1 MVYGES
7 AGSVTR
13 LTVRVC
19 GRKRRRCGVL
29 SLSSGHGNQRNPR
42 NRHRGEPGGDP
53 RRHRRSG
60 VGHRVVAAA
69 SERRSSREGQERA
82 ASQSEDEGEGRGH
95 HRRTSGGLHL
105 DQEQGQLDA
114 GQLRPAAFAGCVLHA
129 DARRRQDEGR
139 LRNQRRPGGAAAR
152 LRPQARRQRN
162 DRHRHQRSARPGAG
176 PEEKEV
182 IVVAGRGP
190 LDGVRVIE
198 LGGIGPG
205 PHAAMVLADLG
216 ADVVRV
222 RRPGGLTMPAEH
234 LDLLHRG
241 KRIVDLDV
249 KTDPQALLELAARAY
264 VLLDCFRPG
273 TCERLGI
280 GPDDCAAV
288 NPRLIFARITGW
300 GQHGPLAA
308 TAGHD
313 INYLS
318 QTGALSALGYAD
330 RPPLPPL
337 NLVADFGGGSMLVL
351 LGIVVAL
358 YERERSGRGQIVDAA
373 MVDGVSVL
381 AQMMWTMK
389 GIGSLRD
396 QRESFLLDGGAPF
409 YRCYEASDGKYLA
422 VGAIEPQFFAALLAG
437 LGLPADEVPN
447 QLDIGSFP
455 QMHAQFAERFAS
467 RTRDDWTQVFAGT
480 DACVTPVLTWGEAA
494 TNDHLRARSTVITA
508 HGVEQAA
515 PAPRFSRTP
524 APPVERPPAATT
536 PLSEINW

>member
-1 MVYGES
+1 VS
-7 AGSVTR
+7 
-13 LTVRVC
+13 
-19 GRKRRRCGVL
+19 
-29 SLSSGHGNQRNPR
+29 
-42 NRHRGEPGGDP
+42 
-53 RRHRRSG
+53 
-60 VGHRVVAAA
+60 
-69 SERRSSREGQERA
+69 
-82 ASQSEDEGEGRGH
+82 
-95 HRRTSGGLHL
+95 
-105 DQEQGQLDA
+105 
-114 GQLRPAAFAGCVLHA
+114 
-129 DARRRQDEGR
+129 
-139 LRNQRRPGGAAAR
+139 
-152 LRPQARRQRN
+152 
-162 DRHRHQRSARPGAG
+162 GAG
-176 PEEKEV
+176 PL
-182 IVVAGRGP
+182 AGIK
-190 LDGVRVIE
+190 VIE

-205 PHAAMVLADLG
+205 PHAGMVLADLG

-222 RRPGGLTMPAEH
+222 RRPGGLTMPAEDR
-234 LDLLHRG
+234 DLLHRG

-249 KTDPQALLELAARAY
+249 KTQPQILLDLVAKAD

-280 GPDDCAAV
+280 GPDECAAV

-300 GQHGPLAA
+300 GQDGPLAA

-313 INYLS
+313 INYLA

-330 RPPLPPL
+330 RPPMPPL

-358 YERERSGRGQIVDAA
+358 YERERSGKGQVVDAA

-409 YRCYEASDGKYLA
+409 YRCYETSDGKYMA

-437 LGLPADEVPN
+437 LGLAPDEVPS
-447 QLDIGSFP
+447 QLEIGSYQ
-455 QMHAQFAERFAS
+455 QMYDVFAQRFAG
-467 RTRDDWTQVFAGT
+467 RTRDEWTQVFAGT
-480 DACVTPVLTWGEAA
+480 DACVTPVLTWSEAA
-494 TNDHLRARSTVITA
+494 DDDHLNARSTVITA

-524 APPVERPPAATT
+524 PGPVGKPPATTT
-536 PLSEINW
+536 PISEINW